1 MKVILKSA
9 LSARAGIFNF
19 QYITENRLMAI
30 IRPFRALRPPKELI
44 EKVSALPYD
53 VMNVAEACA
62 MATGNP
68 VSFLHISRPEI
79 DLSSAVDPHDE
90 SVYVR
95 GKVNL
100 DEFIKQGVLAQDDQD
115 CFYVYRQQMGAI
127 SQTGLVVCASV
138 DDYQAGVIKKHE
150 LTRADKE
157 EDRVRH
163 IDYLDAND
171 EPVFYLSRSCAEAE
185 AIIAG
190 VTGDQPEYDF
200 VSDDGVVHTAWIIR
214 DQTLIDR
221 LVVLFAAI
229 PNLYVADG
237 HHRSAAAS
245 RVRDLRRDKNSG
257 HSGTEEYNS
266 FLTVIF
272 PENQLNIMPY
282 NRVVKDLH
290 GCTASEFID
299 KVEINFEIL
308 PSPVPV
314 IPVERHQF
322 GMYLDGRWYQLHAR
336 PAHINEKD
344 TVARLDVSILQNTLL
359 SPLLGI
365 LDPRTDQR
373 IHFVGGI
380 RGNDELIKLVDSGE
394 YAVAFALYPTS
405 IAELIELADQDQ
417 IMPPKSTWFEP
428 KLRSGLFV
436 HLLS

>member
-1 MKVILKSA
+1 
-9 LSARAGIFNF
+9 
-19 QYITENRLMAI
+19 MAI
-30 IRPFRALRPPKELI
+30 IKPFRALRPPKDLV

-62 MATGNP
+62 MAAGNP
-68 VSFLHISRPEI
+68 NSFLHISRAEI
-79 DLSSAVDPHDE
+79 DLPPEVDPHDD
-90 SVYVR
+90 SVYLQ
-95 GKVNL
+95 GKLNL
-100 DEFIKQGVLAQDDQD
+100 GEFIKRGVLAQDSHD
-115 CFYVYRQQMGAI
+115 CFYVYRQQMGSI

-138 DDYQAGVIKKHE
+138 DDYQSGVIKKHE

-157 EDRVRH
+157 EDRVQH

-171 EPVFYLSRSCAEAE
+171 EPVFYLSRSCAEVE
-185 AIIAG
+185 GIIET
-190 VTGDQPEYDF
+190 VTNSKPEYDF
-200 VSDDGVVHTAWIIR
+200 VSDDGVGHTAWIIS

-229 PNLYVADG
+229 PRLYVADG

-245 RVRDLRRDKNSG
+245 RVRELRRDKNPDHNGS
-257 HSGTEEYNS
+257 EEYNS

-282 NRVVKDLH
+282 NRAVKDLN
-290 GCTASEFID
+290 GRSVDEFIS
-299 KVEINFEIL
+299 EIGSSFTIT

-314 IPVERHQF
+314 VPADRHKF
-322 GMYLDGRWYQLHAR
+322 GMYLDGCWYLLDALPTLVDEH
-336 PAHINEKD
+336 D
-344 TVARLDVSILQNTLL
+344 TVGRLDVSILQNNLL

-365 LDPRTDQR
+365 HNPRTDQR

-380 RGNDELIKLVDSGE
+380 RGNDELVKLVDSGE
-394 YAVAFALYPTS
+394 YAVAFALHPTS
-405 IAELIELADQDQ
+405 IRELIELADQDQ